1 MTEDLPQETVS
12 EEIAL
17 ETITPVSEQEKP
29 EEKEV
34 VTMEIEP
41 TSEEVVREVSEST
54 PEDVEVSTIVTE
66 VMELPKDVVQP
77 EMAEELVQLDI
88 PESEEPTEEAVKV
101 TKKKVTTKKVTKTT
115 KTSKPV
121 PEESAVDIVLAEQVG
136 DVPKVVEEERVEAEQ
151 IPQEVIDIAELA
163 DTVKEEVATLEIKE
177 PVEDQTTVQIALP
190 QGQPEVTEVTSEVL
204 EIEKVDEPE
213 EQVTLV
219 LDEKPKVDVEDLE
232 VKLEVEPS
240 KEEHIPEE
248 EATADIVEISLPEKP
263 AESVAETVIE
273 PTEEVDQKITL
284 VETEPKEVAVTE
296 EVTLAG
302 NLFVWLEL

>member
-1 MTEDLPQETVS
+1 MTLSTTEDTPQETIS
-12 EEIAL
+12 EEVAL
-17 ETITPVSEQEKP
+17 ETITTVSEQEKP

-34 VTMEIEP
+34 VTMEIAP
-41 TSEEVVREVSEST
+41 SSEEVVSEVSEST

-66 VMELPKDVVQP
+66 VMDWPKEDVQP
-77 EMAEELVQLDI
+77 EMTEELIQLDI

-115 KTSKPV
+115 KISKPV
-121 PEESAVDIVLAEQVG
+121 PEESGVDIVLAEQVG
-136 DVPKVVEEERVEAEQ
+136 DVPKVVEEERVKAEQ
-151 IPQEVIDIAELA
+151 IPQELIDIAELA

-190 QGQPEVTEVTSEVL
+190 QGQPEVTEGTSEVL

-248 EATADIVEISLPEKP
+248 EATADIVEISLTEKP
-263 AESVAETVIE
+263 VESVAETVIE

-302 NLFVWLEL
+302 NLFV